1 MPTVRYLAYGS
12 NLYPP
17 RLAARLEEVKVLGVV
32 ALPGWSLRF
41 HKRGADGSGK
51 CDLIADAEDI
61 AFGAIYEI
69 SLVDRARLDQIEG
82 VGHGYH
88 GDLIDVAQYGEV
100 YVYRAERSY
109 IDTSLEPF
117 DWYHE
122 FVLAGA
128 RHHALPPDYIGRIQD
143 VVPIPDRNDRRR
155 AENLAILAQPQPR

>member
-1 MPTVRYLAYGS
+1 MATIRYLAYGS

-17 RLAARLEEVKVLGVV
+17 RLAARLEEIKIVGVV
-32 ALPGWSLRF
+32 ALPAWSLRF
-41 HKRGADGSGK
+41 HKLGADGSGK
-51 CDLIADAEDI
+51 CDLFPDPDDI

-69 SLVDRARLDQIEG
+69 SATDRARLDRIEG

-88 GDLIDVAQYGEV
+88 GDFIDIAEHGEV

-109 IDTSLEPF
+109 VDTSLEPF

-128 RHHALPPDYIGRIQD
+128 RHHALPPDYIGRIARVAPVRD
-143 VVPIPDRNDRRR
+143 SNARRR
-155 AENLAILAQPQPR
+155 AENLAILAQAHTS

>member
-1 MPTVRYLAYGS
+1 MSSIRYLAYGS

-17 RLAARLEEVKVLGVV
+17 RLAARLGQIRILGTV

-41 HKRGADGSGK
+41 HKLGGDGSGK
-51 CDLIADAEDI
+51 CDLVAAPDDT

-69 SLVDRARLDQIEG
+69 SLADRALLDRIEG

-88 GDLIDVAQYGEV
+88 GDSIDVAEHGEV
-100 YVYRAERSY
+100 YVYRAEQSH

-128 RHHALPPDYIGRIQD
+128 RHHALPPDYISAIQRI
-143 VVPIPDRNDRRR
+143 VPVRDCDDRRR
-155 AENLAILAQPQPR
+155 AENQAILAQLHPR